1 MSDLESEFPLP
12 DYMKSKLPD
21 LEQQIPDLEQEIPD
35 LEQQIPY
42 LEQQIPDLEQ
52 QIPDLEQQIPDL
64 EYELPLPDLEGLD
77 DENVWNGNFHQRAK
91 YFNANESNRMYFLIV
106 YDCCISFQ

>member
-1 MSDLESEFPLP
+1 MPDLESEFPLP
-12 DYMKSKLPD
+12 DYMKSKHPG
-21 LEQQIPDLEQEIPD
+21 
-35 LEQQIPY
+35 

-64 EYELPLPDLEGLD
+64 EYEFPLPDLEGLD
-77 DENVWNGNFHQRAK
+77 DENGWNGNFHQRAK
-91 YFNANESNRMYFLIV
+91 YYSNSNESNRMYFRII